1 MKNKRKL
8 LAMLLASAMLL
19 GLVACGKTGS
29 TSQPPSSAS
38 SGTDQ
43 PAPPDTTPDLA
54 QDFDPNYPLNNQG
67 GIGPAEGS
75 DVGKA
80 ATTMSTRDASGYNGA
95 VTSGKQESSEVG
107 VEVLKNGGNAVDAC
121 VATALAVGFFE
132 HNASGLGGGGFME
145 IYLADEQ
152 KCVAI
157 SSQFPA
163 PENAPLDYFEYML
176 KPDGTVDQD
185 LWKEFRTSAKSSSIM
200 KALAT
205 YQVALDNWG
214 TMTLSE
220 IIPYVTKAAEKG
232 IRVTENLHSLIDSSY
247 EKLLKNE
254 ASREIW
260 LKDGINVPEVG
271 DIIYNPDLINTLNLI
286 AEHGI
291 EYFYEGPIAE
301 EIVRVIQ
308 ADGGVMSMNDLKT
321 AMTDVLIIDD
331 PVEVNYRGYKLYSMP
346 LPSSGGVIVGEILN
360 ILENVDMSALGHNT
374 PESIHVVSEAMMR
387 AYADRS
393 KYLGDP
399 SFGDIPI
406 TGLSSKE
413 YAKTL
418 FDQISEKAT
427 KEVDA
432 GDPMPYES
440 PSTTHMSVI
449 DKDGNM
455 ACMTQSNSAHFGC
468 GVTVPGYG
476 FVLSDGLTSFDREQ
490 GKPNSIAPGK
500 LSLSSMTPTI
510 LVDPEGKPVL
520 VSGSPGGQLI
530 IACMVHTVLNVVDYG
545 MNAQESSDAPRYSA
559 GTDCVIQV
567 EGRMDPDTI
576 AELEAMGHEVKIIS
590 EYNPNM
596 GSSNTIT
603 RDPETGEYHAAGDPR
618 RDSQGVAY

>member
-1 MKNKRKL
+1 MKNKTRRL
-8 LAMLLASAMLL
+8 GALALTLAMVLSIT
-19 GLVACGKTGS
+19 ACGKNGASSSQPGSASPGSSSTAGS
-29 TSQPPSSAS
+29 TSQSTPE
-38 SGTDQ
+38 
-43 PAPPDTTPDLA
+43 PDS
-54 QDFDPNYPLNNQG
+54 NYPLNNQG

-80 ATTMSTRDASGYNGA
+80 AATISTRDASGYNGA

-107 VEVLKNGGNAVDAC
+107 VEVLKAGGNAVDAC

-145 IYLADEQ
+145 IYLADQQ

-163 PENAPLDYFEYML
+163 PENIPLDYFDQVL
-176 KPDGTVDQD
+176 NPDGTVNQE
-185 LWKEFRTSAKSSSIM
+185 LWTAFCRSGKATSIM

-232 IRVTENLHSLIDSSY
+232 IRVTENMHSLIDSSY
-247 EKLLKNE
+247 EKLYQDE
-254 ASREIW
+254 ASRSIW
-260 LKDGINVPEVG
+260 LKDGISVPEVG
-271 DIIYNPDLINTLNLI
+271 DIIYNPDLIKTLNLI
-286 AEHGI
+286 AENGI

-308 ADGGVMSMNDLKT
+308 EDGGYMSMNDLKT
-321 AMTDVLIIDD
+321 AMTDVLVIDD
-331 PVEVNYRGYKLYSMP
+331 PVEVTYRGYKLYSMP
-346 LPSSGGVIVGEILN
+346 LPSSGGVIIGEILN

-374 PESIHVVSEAMMR
+374 TESIHMISEAMMR

-399 SFGDIPI
+399 SFGDIPV

-418 FDQISEKAT
+418 FDQISADVAT
-427 KEVDA
+427 TEVDA

-476 FVLSDGLTSFDREQ
+476 FVLSDGLTSFDKEQ

-510 LVDPEGKPVL
+510 LVDPDGKPVL
-520 VSGSPGGQLI
+520 VSGSPGGARI
-530 IACMVHTVLNVVDYG
+530 IACMVQTILNVVDYG
-545 MNAQESSDAPRYSA
+545 MNAQDSSDAPRIYA
-559 GTDCVIQV
+559 GADCVINV
-567 EGRMDPDTI
+567 EGRLDPQVI
-576 AELEAMGHEVKIIS
+576 SELEAMGHTVKVDS
-590 EYNPNM
+590 DYNPNM

-603 RDPETGEYHAAGDPR
+603 RDPNTGEYHAAGDPR